1 MSKTTTIELP
11 QTPEEVTVW
20 ALDQAGLSGCF
31 TSRCW
36 LDLGDRQHNS
46 YAKLLQ
52 EINIWILTILKNYPG
67 LVRTAPCGNDIRLYV
82 GGVYVR
88 DNVYLTTM
96 EIING

>member
-1 MSKTTTIELP
+1 MSKTITIELP

-20 ALDQAGLSGCF
+20 ALEQAGLSGCF
-31 TSRCW
+31 ASRCW
-36 LDLGDRQHNS
+36 QLKGHAGS
-46 YAKLLQ
+46 YTEILQ